1 MCRLHSSC
9 GSQHLWRCLEQWPL
23 HWVAW
28 YLKAVLV
35 AGEAVV
41 VLDQDPVVEEEVGVV
56 VDLL

>member
-1 MCRLHSSC
+1 LA
-9 GSQHLWRCLEQWPL
+9 
-23 HWVAW
+23 AW

-41 VLDQDPVVEEEVGVV
+41 VDQDPVEEEEVV

>member
-1 MCRLHSSC
+1 
-9 GSQHLWRCLEQWPL
+9 
-23 HWVAW
+23 VAW